1 MNNCCNILNTALLE
15 RQKICGT
22 RECIH
27 CFPKVLTSNYFLEK
41 LGIIVCREGAF
52 TFIVN
57 GKRHSVEKGQTVFL
71 SSGKTFCVESWT
83 ENLSVAMVFYDTG
96 ELREILGDT
105 IIFMRIYSLLAPD
118 HCEIINTAEENDL
131 CHFIFLAARYTICR
145 ESEDSAQEKNSH
157 FPICSR
163 YDERERI
170 SLLLSLTYRVC
181 SLYSRRQESL
191 EKTLGRKME
200 IFSKLIEL
208 VEKNY
213 STERGVAF
221 YADKLCLSPKYL
233 TTIVKSVC
241 GYTVQEVVFM
251 AIIRRCIFLMRNT
264 NKTIQQ
270 ISDEMHFP
278 NISAFGTFFKKQ
290 TGLSPRQ
297 FKTR

>member
-1 MNNCCNILNTALLE
+1 
-15 RQKICGT
+15 
-22 RECIH
+22 
-27 CFPKVLTSNYFLEK
+27 
-41 LGIIVCREGAF
+41 
-52 TFIVN
+52 
-57 GKRHSVEKGQTVFL
+57 
-71 SSGKTFCVESWT
+71 
-83 ENLSVAMVFYDTG
+83 
-96 ELREILGDT
+96 
-105 IIFMRIYSLLAPD
+105 
-118 HCEIINTAEENDL
+118 
-131 CHFIFLAARYTICR
+131 
-145 ESEDSAQEKNSH
+145 
-157 FPICSR
+157 
-163 YDERERI
+163 
-170 SLLLSLTYRVC
+170 
-181 SLYSRRQESL
+181 
-191 EKTLGRKME
+191 ME